1 MSNTFIKIKE
11 GTYRIKGKQTS
22 VAGTMFPLVQ
32 AFATDKQGGFVTV
45 DAMKVPNFPAR
56 NIKIRVD
63 NNKAYEFIT
72 EEQFDNSIKHTDA
85 NVPGESEAQAIS
97 RIRERFDIL
106 DTMTE
111 ATMEGTVRALIVSG
125 PPGVGKS
132 YGVEEKLNEANIFDK
147 IAEIAIF
154 FGILVGGFA
163 EPYLVFLAI
172 SLSLLVSF
180 TRSRAESLGV
190 KLQGIGIG
198 ERAERLL
205 VIAIVGIIGF
215 MEYAVIIVII
225 IASITFVQRIIIT
238 VKELNKN

>member
-1 MSNTFIKIKE
+1 MLNNLRNSLQPHLEKLGNSFASTGISPT
-11 GTYRIKGKQTS
+11 GWS
-22 VAGTMFPLVQ
+22 VIGLVF
-32 AFATDKQGGFVTV
+32 AFASAFFYGWNMEFSLIIGGIVLLAAGFFDIVDGQVARVTQKVSKTGGF
-45 DAMKVPNFPAR
+45 
-56 NIKIRVD
+56 
-63 NNKAYEFIT
+63 
-72 EEQFDNSIKHTDA
+72 
-85 NVPGESEAQAIS
+85 
-97 RIRERFDIL
+97 L
-106 DTMTE
+106 DS
-111 ATMEGTVRALIVSG
+111 V
-125 PPGVGKS
+125 
-132 YGVEEKLNEANIFDK
+132 FDK
-147 IAEIAIF
+147 IAEVAIF

-225 IASITFVQRIIIT
+225 IAGITFIQRIIVT
-238 VKELNKN
+238 LKALRD

>member
-1 MSNTFIKIKE
+1 MLNNLRNSLQPHLEKLGNSFASTGISPTGWSVIGLVFAFASAFFYGWNMEFSLII
-11 GTYRIKGKQTS
+11 GGIVLL
-22 VAGTMFPLVQ
+22 VAGFFDIVDGQ
-32 AFATDKQGGFVTV
+32 VARATKKVSKTGGF
-45 DAMKVPNFPAR
+45 
-56 NIKIRVD
+56 
-63 NNKAYEFIT
+63 
-72 EEQFDNSIKHTDA
+72 
-85 NVPGESEAQAIS
+85 
-97 RIRERFDIL
+97 L
-106 DTMTE
+106 DS
-111 ATMEGTVRALIVSG
+111 V
-125 PPGVGKS
+125 
-132 YGVEEKLNEANIFDK
+132 FDK
-147 IAEIAIF
+147 IAEVAIF

-172 SLSLLVSF
+172 SLSLLVSY

-225 IASITFVQRIIIT
+225 IAGITFVQRIIIT

>member
-1 MSNTFIKIKE
+1 VIYVLNNIRNSLQPHLEKLGNSFASTGISPTGWSIIGLVFGLTSAFIYGWNIE
-11 GTYRIKGKQTS
+11 FSLVIGGIVLLAAGFFDIVDGQ
-22 VAGTMFPLVQ
+22 VARVTQKVSK
-32 AFATDKQGGFVTV
+32 TGGF
-45 DAMKVPNFPAR
+45 
-56 NIKIRVD
+56 
-63 NNKAYEFIT
+63 
-72 EEQFDNSIKHTDA
+72 
-85 NVPGESEAQAIS
+85 
-97 RIRERFDIL
+97 L
-106 DTMTE
+106 DS
-111 ATMEGTVRALIVSG
+111 V
-125 PPGVGKS
+125 
-132 YGVEEKLNEANIFDK
+132 FDK
-147 IAEIAIF
+147 IAEVAIF

-225 IASITFVQRIIIT
+225 IAGITFIQRIIVT
-238 VKELNKN
+238 LKALRD

>member
-1 MSNTFIKIKE
+1 MLNNLRNSLQPHLEKLGNSFASTGISPTGWSVIGLVFAFASAFFYGWNMEFSLII
-11 GTYRIKGKQTS
+11 GGIVLL
-22 VAGTMFPLVQ
+22 VAGFFDIVDGQ
-32 AFATDKQGGFVTV
+32 VARATKKITKTGGF
-45 DAMKVPNFPAR
+45 
-56 NIKIRVD
+56 
-63 NNKAYEFIT
+63 
-72 EEQFDNSIKHTDA
+72 
-85 NVPGESEAQAIS
+85 
-97 RIRERFDIL
+97 L
-106 DTMTE
+106 DS
-111 ATMEGTVRALIVSG
+111 V
-125 PPGVGKS
+125 
-132 YGVEEKLNEANIFDK
+132 FDK
-147 IAEIAIF
+147 IAEVAIF

-172 SLSLLVSF
+172 SLSLLVSY

-225 IASITFVQRIIIT
+225 IAGITFIQRIIIT